1 MSSVCTHG
9 IRIPTK
15 FLDLCLSEQTEVSNN
30 FVINILLS
38 LLSASD
44 VVTYAI
50 RHSFLVRVGIFV
62 SGTVCRGYI
71 CTVLQPLI
79 EQQKIHTWEIKV

>member
-1 MSSVCTHG
+1 MYTRDSYTDK
-9 IRIPTK
+9 I
-15 FLDLCLSEQTEVSNN
+15 LDLCLSEQTEVSNN

-44 VVTYAI
+44 VVTCTYAI
-50 RHSFLVRVGIFV
+50 MHSFLVRVGIFV
-62 SGTVCRGYI
+62 SGTVCRSYI